1 MNRLKLP
8 YWKPNHDQ
16 QIMPIESRLF
26 REDSA
31 RRRSPGPW
39 APRHGLREPRRQA
52 YLGPALVVQTA
63 VPAKIG
69 LATSANLHGLMKS
82 SENGLSSSRISRRL
96 ESSMHASAKFRICRK
111 HQKKARRLHIRQSSG
126 QPRDAGDR
134 GDTEACASCSRS
146 YAGKCGAR
154 GWQICNNLV

>member
-126 QPRDAGDR
+126 QAQRCR
-134 GDTEACASCSRS
+134 GQRR
-146 YAGKCGAR
+146 YR
-154 GWQICNNLV
+154 GLR